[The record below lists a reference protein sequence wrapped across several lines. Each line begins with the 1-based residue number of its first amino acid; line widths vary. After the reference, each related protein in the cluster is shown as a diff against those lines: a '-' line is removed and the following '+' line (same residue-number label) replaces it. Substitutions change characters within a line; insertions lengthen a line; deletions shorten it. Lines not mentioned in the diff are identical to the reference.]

1 MKLENKRILVTGAG
15 GFIGSHLA
23 ELLAEKNEVLVVD
36 DFSIGTREN
45 LRAFET
51 RPLAHVVAADIN
63 DLERMRE
70 LLRPAKKV
78 EIR

>member
-45 LRAFET
+45 LRAFARDVMPAFAGPAVEPAIS
-51 RPLAHVVAADIN
+51 RRQPLLATS
-63 DLERMRE
+63 
-70 LLRPAKKV
+70 
-78 EIR
+78 